1 MSFPFGCLLNKNV
14 SLFISSGLLN
24 TSSNFLNF
32 VSNSSNCLIFS
43 FSAFVF
49 LGFGLYKKS
58 VSIPIF
64 AILNNYL
71 LFADNTRRRMQAT
84 VQYITM
90 EDELSYED
98 IQEAGEDFS
107 EQLGR
112 VLEAKIVVNGIRIRL
127 EN

>member
-1 MSFPFGCLLNKNV
+1 LEDNNGIELIRERMKLSPDDI
-14 SLFISSGLLN
+14 IS
-24 TSSNFLNF
+24 
-32 VSNSSNCLIFS
+32 I
-43 FSAFVF
+43 A
-49 LGFGLYKKS
+49 
-58 VSIPIF
+58 IF